1 MKCRFV
7 PAKVKS
13 LKKQSIL
20 EGLAGCE
27 NRFHEDL
34 VGGERMTNVGELYV
48 CRICG
53 NAVEVVVA
61 GAGRLVCCGQPMEL
75 VEDEE

>member
-1 MKCRFV
+1 MKSRAV
-7 PAKVKS
+7 QAIVKS
-13 LKKQSIL
+13 LKKQSTSIS
-20 EGLAGCE
+20 AI
-27 NRFHEDL
+27 NRFHQNL

-48 CRICG
+48 CKICG

-75 VEDEE
+75 VEDDE

>member
-1 MKCRFV
+1 
-7 PAKVKS
+7 
-13 LKKQSIL
+13 L
-20 EGLAGCE
+20 
-27 NRFHEDL
+27 
-34 VGGERMTNVGELYV
+34 TNVGELYV

-75 VEDEE
+75 VEDEDK

>member
-1 MKCRFV
+1 MVKCV
-7 PAKVKS
+7 NHHGSNNAYYLAVKRNYWS
-13 LKKQSIL
+13 
-20 EGLAGCE
+20 LAG
-27 NRFHEDL
+27 
-34 VGGERMTNVGELYV
+34 GEMMTNVGELYV
-48 CRICG
+48 CKICG